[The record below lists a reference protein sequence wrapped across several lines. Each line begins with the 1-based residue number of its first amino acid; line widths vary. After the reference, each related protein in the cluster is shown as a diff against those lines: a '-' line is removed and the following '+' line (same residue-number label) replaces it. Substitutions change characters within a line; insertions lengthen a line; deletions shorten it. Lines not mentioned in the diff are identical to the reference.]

1 MKDEYIDAYFGE
13 NLNLKEPQRSQ
24 PLMPLKQINH
34 RSSIKIAGNSN
45 NQSIITI
52 QKASDTANSRTDNM
66 PLAGLAKNVPNNHY
80 ISLND
85 GGKPNVKDY

>member
-1 MKDEYIDAYFGE
+1 MKDEYTDAYFGE
-13 NLNLKEPQRSQ
+13 NLNLKEPQKSQ

-34 RSSIKIAGNSN
+34 RSSIKIAGN

-52 QKASDTANSRTDNM
+52 QKASDSANSRTDNM